1 MSSVELPK
9 TPLKSTYT
17 RTMTVTVIIDAE
29 KERQRQKKYRK
40 NRYQNDPEWREHIQT
55 QNREKYRLK
64 KVKELGEENA
74 VIKEYVKKVN
84 CKEIVEMIEKVL
96 KDKELSK

>member
-9 TPLKSTYT
+9 YRLL
-17 RTMTVTVIIDAE
+17 DAE
-29 KERQRQKKYRK
+29 KERQRQKIYRK
-40 NRYQNDPEWREHIQT
+40 NRYENDPVWREHIQT
-55 QNREKYRLK
+55 QNRERYRLK

-84 CKEIVEMIEKVL
+84 CKDIVDMIEKVL
-96 KDKELSK
+96 IEKELSK

>member
-9 TPLKSTYT
+9 YRLL
-17 RTMTVTVIIDAE
+17 DAE
-29 KERQRQKKYRK
+29 KERQRQKVYRK
-40 NRYQNDPEWREHIQT
+40 NRYENDPVWREHIQT
-55 QNREKYRLK
+55 QNRERYRLK

-84 CKEIVEMIEKVL
+84 CKDIVDMIEKVL
-96 KDKELSK
+96 IEKELSK